1 MKKINK
7 KALQYI
13 GIYTIVFTIL
23 TSIAYF
29 CFWSNGRG
37 LIRYSDGLEQFYYSV
52 AYLGSYMRTFLYN
65 LFANGKIELPMWDM
79 SIGYGSDILST
90 LHCYAIGDPL
100 NLLTIFFD
108 ESNMEYLFQ
117 FLMIFRIYLAGLS
130 YSTFAFYHGNKE
142 ESVLLGAIVYCFSGW
157 LLVTGMAYVSFANPM
172 IYFPLFLL
180 GIDKI
185 LKKEKPFLFIIM
197 VAISAISYF
206 YFFYMFCIL
215 AFLYGIFAYIRNR
228 YEVKLKSVFGWL
240 GKFLGYT
247 SIGICISA
255 VVLLPMILTMLTQ
268 HRMSVERTEP
278 LFYQTAY
285 YLMYPANFITY
296 STPGKDQAAWGFISI
311 ALPAVILLFLQ
322 KRKNL
327 ELKIQFVI
335 LNIFMLLPIAGII
348 MNGFSYPANRWIWAY
363 TLLVAFIVT
372 KEYEHFMNINKTEG
386 MILGLIAVCY
396 IPYWYFIFGGITS
409 SLVMLEVTIGVLLLL
424 NFWKSRP
431 RVSGGVFLVCAGL
444 SIAVNSYAI
453 FSTQNMSKCFLNNLP
468 FGTVYET
475 IQTFPMKDMRDYTD
489 TVRYDQYNLDR
500 MEMINSDIVLGTKG
514 VRYQYSVGDFSIA
527 QFYDELY
534 INSFCSFSYN
544 NLDGRSILETLA
556 SVRYFLVNEDE
567 KYYIPWNYKK
577 ESDMDMPGYS
587 VYENE
592 KYFPLGYTY
601 SSYIPR
607 EEWEL
612 LPVEKRQYALMQGVV
627 LKKENDTLPRTEL
640 EFSDREVA
648 YQVQKGDDVWKK
660 DGILISEDRT
670 EVLSDIQGLE
680 KAEYYVIFEGLD
692 YEGDSNVASI
702 MIQSEGRE
710 KTINYATKG
719 HNQSTGKNNY
729 LCNLGYF
736 EVPPEQIEI
745 NFLQKGKY
753 KWDSVR
759 VISQPIERI
768 GFYFDKLRGNVL
780 ENIAIKGNKIEGTI
794 NLKEEKILCLSI
806 PFRKG
811 WEAYVD
817 GDKTEIMQANTMFMA
832 IQMSP
837 GEHSVMLKYH
847 TPGIYAG
854 IGISI
859 FGIIILFIVLIK
871 IKQLQEGSKK
881 YGAGKSEE

>member
-1 MKKINK
+1 MQKINK
-7 KALQYI
+7 KALDYI
-13 GIYTIVFTIL
+13 GIYTLSFTIFIG
-23 TSIAYF
+23 IAYF

-52 AYLGSYMRTFLYN
+52 AYFGSYMRTFLYN

-130 YSTFAFYHGNKE
+130 YSAFAFYHGNKK

-240 GKFLGYT
+240 GKFLGYA

-255 VVLLPMILTMLTQ
+255 VVLLPMILTMFTQ

-335 LNIFMLLPIAGII
+335 LNIFMLLPMAGII

-386 MILGLIAVCY
+386 IILGLISVCY
-396 IPYWYFIFGGITS
+396 IPYWYFIFGRITS
-409 SLVMLEVTIGVLLLL
+409 GLVMMEVTIGVLLLL

-431 RVSGGVFLVCAGL
+431 RVSDGLFLVCAGL

-475 IQTFPMKDMRDYTD
+475 LQTFPMKDMSNDTD
-489 TVRYDQYNLDR
+489 TVRYDQYNMDR

-567 KYYIPWNYKK
+567 KYLPI
-577 ESDMDMPGYS
+577 
-587 VYENE
+587 
-592 KYFPLGYTY
+592 GYTY

-627 LKKENDTLPRTEL
+627 LEKENDTLPRTEL

-648 YQVQKGDDVWKK
+648 YQVQKGDDVWKR
-660 DGILISEDRT
+660 DGILISEKET
-670 EVLSDIQGLE
+670 AIILDILGSG
-680 KAEYYVIFEGLD
+680 KAEYYVIFEDLD

-702 MIQSEGRE
+702 VIQSEGRE
-710 KTINYATKG
+710 KTINYATEK
-719 HNQSTGKNNY
+719 HNQSTGKSRF

-736 EVPPEQIEI
+736 EIPPEQIEI
-745 NFLQKGKY
+745 TFSQVGKY
-753 KWDSVR
+753 KWDAVR
-759 VISQPIERI
+759 IVSQPTEKIETLS
-768 GFYFDKLRGNVL
+768 DKLRENVL
-780 ENIAIKGNKIEGTI
+780 GNIE
-794 NLKEEKILCLSI
+794 
-806 PFRKG
+806 F
-811 WEAYVD
+811 
-817 GDKTEIMQANTMFMA
+817 
-832 IQMSP
+832 
-837 GEHSVMLKYH
+837 
-847 TPGIYAG
+847 
-854 IGISI
+854 
-859 FGIIILFIVLIK
+859 
-871 IKQLQEGSKK
+871 
-881 YGAGKSEE
+881 